1 MFNLGG
7 YEQAFIIG
15 SIIAIATSL
24 LSPFLVLRNESL
36 IADGISHTSF
46 FGFTIGAIFVKEPVY
61 IALAITIVLTI
72 LMKVLIKK
80 LHLAGDAAIGIMAT
94 VGFALGLIMLNLKDY
109 SISFETLMQGSI
121 LTATDIDLLLA
132 LSFLILIFGFVVI
145 NYHDLF
151 ALTFDQSYSRFN
163 KVNNNYLEYAL
174 VILTSSVIVI
184 GIRIIGT
191 LLITALII
199 FPTLIAIRF
208 KQNFFITIIIA
219 VIASLLAVN
228 LGLVFTGPFALALPP
243 APVIVLCY
251 LGLLIIA
258 YIYEKLRFIK
268 RRKDNEISND

>member
-163 KVNNNYLEYAL
+163 NVNNNYLEYAL

>member
-80 LHLAGDAAIGIMAT
+80 MHLAGDAAIGIMAT

-163 KVNNNYLEYAL
+163 NVNNNYLEYAL

-208 KQNFFITIIIA
+208 KQNFFITIIIT

>member
-208 KQNFFITIIIA
+208 KQNFFITIIIT

-268 RRKDNEISND
+268 RRKDHEISND

>member
-163 KVNNNYLEYAL
+163 NVNNNYLEYAL

-268 RRKDNEISND
+268 RRKDHEISND

>member
-163 KVNNNYLEYAL
+163 NVNNNYLEYAL

-208 KQNFFITIIIA
+208 KQNFFITIIIT